1 MIQCSYQIT
10 QFLFAINRQEGERE
24 REKKGMQFSL
34 VKEKERNLLVNQT
47 VKKKNNIPLSG
58 SLLIEGIISN
68 RKYLYKES
76 FFV

>member
-34 VKEKERNLLVNQT
+34 VKEKERNLLVNQNG
-47 VKKKNNIPLSG
+47 KKK
-58 SLLIEGIISN
+58 E
-68 RKYLYKES
+68 
-76 FFV
+76 